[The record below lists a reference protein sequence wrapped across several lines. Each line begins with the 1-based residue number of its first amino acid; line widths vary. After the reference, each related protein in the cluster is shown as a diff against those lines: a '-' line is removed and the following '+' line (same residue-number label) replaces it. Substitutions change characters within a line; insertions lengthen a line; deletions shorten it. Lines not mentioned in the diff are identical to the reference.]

1 MLTLTARTRVVELE
15 QGPPALM
22 TALQSTGLFRAGDD
36 PDVTLAELCG
46 AFGFNAGILLMVLE
60 SANVPVE
67 EEPPVDIVPYQA
79 MPLLELV
86 DHIEH
91 THHVRMRQMLPRL
104 VTMAETAA
112 AAHPVDERLAELR
125 EEINRMAAELEAHLR
140 HEEEALFPMVRDL
153 ETSGTITPTRCGSAL
168 GGPIAC
174 MENEHDMAVRGLH
187 ALRRLTGNYSAA
199 LPADPAWAGMLEE
212 FADFDRDLRIH
223 MYKENEVLF
232 PRALDRQR
240 AARVT
245 AD

>member
-1 MLTLTARTRVVELE
+1 MLTLTARTRVVELQ

-22 TALQSTGLFRAGDD
+22 AALQSTGLFRTGDD
-36 PDVTLAELCG
+36 PDVTLSELCC
-46 AFGFNAGILLMVLE
+46 AFGFNTGILLMVLE
-60 SANVPVE
+60 SANVPE
-67 EEPPVDIVPYQA
+67 EEEDPIDIAPYQD
-79 MPLLELV
+79 MPLLDLV

-104 VTMAETAA
+104 VAMTEAA
-112 AAHPVDERLAELR
+112 AATHPADERLAELR
-125 EEINRMAAELEAHLR
+125 EEICRMAAELEAHLR

-153 ETSGTITPTRCGSAL
+153 ESSGTITPTRCGSAL

-187 ALRRLTGNYSAA
+187 ALRTLTENYSVA
-199 LPADPAWAGMLEE
+199 LPSNAAWAGMLED
-212 FADFDRDLRIH
+212 FAEFDRDLRIH

-232 PRALDRQR
+232 PRVLDVQR
-240 AARVT
+240 ATRAT